1 LSFYSSHARQIAV
14 DVAQVL
20 VLTTHGLDVTVAAA
34 PIERRAAMRE
44 TYSLKDQTEL
54 LDGAAIHPA
63 IWPRAP

>member
-20 VLTTHGLDVTVAAA
+20 VLTTHGLDVTVAT

-63 IWPRAP
+63 IWPPAP